1 MTTIA
6 FGRPSFTFEDV
17 WVASAFSGK
26 NTTPYYQPWVER
38 LVNVGV
44 TSGCTITTMDFN
56 GVTDFTY
63 RYYCPESPVTRAQM
77 AVFLLKSI
85 NGSSYTPP
93 DVAATF
99 PDTAGHWAEDWIE
112 ALKSTGITGGF
123 PDGTYRPETSVTR
136 AQMAVFLLKAIHGS
150 SYTPPDVPPTF
161 SDTAGHWA
169 EDWIEALRAA
179 GITGGFPDGTYR
191 PEEAVTRGQMAV
203 FLVKAFGLP

>member
-1 MTTIA
+1 MQIFALTTCQGEGICLNS
-6 FGRPSFTFEDV
+6 R
-17 WVASAFSGK
+17 
-26 NTTPYYQPWVER
+26 
-38 LVNVGV
+38 
-44 TSGCTITTMDFN
+44 
-56 GVTDFTY
+56 DFTY
-63 RYYCPESPVTRAQM
+63 RYYCPEFAVTRAQM

-85 NGSSYTPP
+85 YGASYTPP
-93 DVAATF
+93 DVLPTL
-99 PDTAGHWAEDWIE
+99 PDTAGHWAENWIE

-136 AQMAVFLLKAIHGS
+136 AQMAVFLLKAVHGS
-150 SYTPPDVPPTF
+150 AYTPPDVAPTF

-169 EDWIEALRAA
+169 KNWIEALRTA